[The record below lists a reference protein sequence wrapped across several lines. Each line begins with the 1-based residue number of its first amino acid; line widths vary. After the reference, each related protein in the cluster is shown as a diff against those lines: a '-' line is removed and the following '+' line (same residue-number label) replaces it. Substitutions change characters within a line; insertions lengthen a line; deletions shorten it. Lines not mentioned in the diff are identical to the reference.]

1 MPNDPLAHYG
11 LGLELIQL
19 QQWPDA
25 VAAFSDAIR
34 TDANYSAAY
43 YHKARAEIGA
53 GQYETART
61 TLSQGMQVART
72 AGDWHTEGE
81 MKQLLESIQ

>member
-11 LGLELIQL
+11 LGLELIHL

-34 TDANYSAAY
+34 ADANYSAAY

-53 GQYETART
+53 GQPDTARG
-61 TLSQGMQVART
+61 TLEQGMRVARA
-72 AGDWHTEGE
+72 AGDWHTEEE
-81 MKQLLESIQ
+81 MKQLLESLS